1 MNKPLHQYNISQI
14 GEMLGFGR
22 NTVRKRLKQANV
34 IPSGR
39 EGNADLY
46 LLSEAGPAVFESAGT
61 AGSSGSLVDPNLLK
75 PGDRLSWYRSET
87 ERLKFELETG
97 QLCLAE
103 EVRNEMANLAKPML
117 AELEILPDILE
128 RDCGLS
134 PDVVVMIQ
142 EKVDDL
148 RNSIA
153 EKVSQL

>member
-39 EGNADLY
+39 EKNADLY

-75 PGDRLSWYRSET
+75 PGDRLSWFRSEN
-87 ERLKFELETG
+87 ERLKFEVETG

-103 EVRNEMANLAKPML
+103 KVRNEMANLTKPML

-134 PDVVVMIQ
+134 PEVVVMIQ
-142 EKVDDL
+142 DKIDDL

-153 EKVSQL
+153 EKVSQ

>member
-1 MNKPLHQYNISQI
+1 MTKPLHQYNITQI
-14 GEMLGFGR
+14 GEMFGFGR

-34 IPSGR
+34 VPSGR
-39 EGNADLY
+39 EGNTSLY
-46 LLSEAGPAVFESAGT
+46 LLSDAGPAVFESAGT
-61 AGSSGSLVDPNLLK
+61 GGHGGSSIDPNLLK
-75 PGDRLSWYRSET
+75 PGERLSWYRSET
-87 ERLKFELETG
+87 ERLKFEVETG

-128 RDCGLS
+128 RDCGLP
-134 PDVVVMIQ
+134 PDAVVMVQ

-148 RNSIA
+148 RNAIA

>member
-87 ERLKFELETG
+87 ERLKFEVETG

-103 EVRNEMANLAKPML
+103 KVRNEMANLTKPML

-134 PDVVVMIQ
+134 PEVVVMIQ
-142 EKVDDL
+142 EKIDDL

-153 EKVSQL
+153 EKVSQ